1 MRALASDASIY
12 AYLSMEQAV
21 ADAGLAPEVYQNN
34 PRVGLIAAGSG
45 GGSPKFRR
53 VFAQTLRVARVV

>member
-1 MRALASDASIY
+1 MSDASIY

-34 PRVGLIAAGSG
+34 PRVGLIAGSG
-45 GGSPKFRR
+45 GGSKFGLWRR
-53 VFAQTLRVARVV
+53 RHA